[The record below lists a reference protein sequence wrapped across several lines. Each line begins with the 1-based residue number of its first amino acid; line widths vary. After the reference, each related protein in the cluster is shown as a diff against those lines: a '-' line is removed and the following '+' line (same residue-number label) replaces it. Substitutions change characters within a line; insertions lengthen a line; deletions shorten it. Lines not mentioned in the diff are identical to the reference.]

1 MDYSPPGSSIHG
13 ILQARILEWVVIP
26 FSRGP
31 SPPRDWT
38 CIFCIG
44 RQILYHWATSKALR
58 MFSLPINI
66 WRIKW
71 KQTVRVIARL
81 KPDTHPSKVN
91 AVVSLPSH
99 LFNGRVMA
107 EKVLH
112 LPFFSAHGDTSA
124 SVSRHHSQ
132 MPGGVCRMAKSHQ

>member
-1 MDYSPPGSSIHG
+1 MDCSPPGSSLHG
-13 ILQARILEWVVIP
+13 ILQARILEWVAIP

-38 CIFCIG
+38 RISCIG
-44 RQILYHWATSKALR
+44 RQILYHWATSEALR

-66 WRIKW
+66 WRIKGN
-71 KQTVRVIARL
+71 QTLRVIARL

-91 AVVSLPSH
+91 AVVSLPGH
-99 LFNGRVMA
+99 LFNGRVTA
-107 EKVLH
+107 EEVLH

-124 SVSRHHSQ
+124 SVSRHHFQ
-132 MPGGVCRMAKSHQ
+132 MPGGICRMAKSHQ